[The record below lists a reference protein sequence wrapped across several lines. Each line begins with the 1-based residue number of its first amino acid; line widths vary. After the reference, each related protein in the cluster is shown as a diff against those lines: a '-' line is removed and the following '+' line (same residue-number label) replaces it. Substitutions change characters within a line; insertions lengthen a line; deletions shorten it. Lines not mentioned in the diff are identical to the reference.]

1 MRRFSVPLFEGWL
14 AFVTYFSMVMHIRAA
29 KKLWGFMLGA
39 GLLGLAACEN
49 DPAEVD
55 SLTRDV
61 INREE
66 ATQVEALM
74 SQSGKTKAIL
84 KAPVMYRVKGDTVY
98 TEFPKTIFVTF
109 YNDSFAAE
117 SIVKARYAK
126 YYEMLHKVYLR
137 DSVVVYN
144 FKGDTL
150 YAEDLWWDQNQGQFY
165 SDRPVKVRQL
175 TQKLDGSG
183 ITASTDFTKQTI
195 RDPRGPV
202 AIPDTLKP

>member
-1 MRRFSVPLFEGWL
+1 MG
-14 AFVTYFSMVMHIRAA
+14 AA
-29 KKLWGFMLGA
+29 KKLGRWLLCT
-39 GLLGLAACEN
+39 GLLWLAACEN
-49 DPAEVD
+49 DPAEVE
-55 SLTRDV
+55 SLTRNV
-61 INREE
+61 IDREE
-66 ATQVEALM
+66 AAQVEAIM

-84 KAPVMYRVKGDTVY
+84 KAPIMYRVKGDTVY
-98 TEFPKTIFVTF
+98 TEFPQNIFVTF
-109 YNDSFAAE
+109 YNDSFVAE

-126 YYEMLHKVYLR
+126 YYEMLRKVYLR
-137 DSVVVYN
+137 DDVVVYN

-175 TQKLDGSG
+175 MQRLDGTG